1 MPVKSAGKQGQLEL
15 ECGPNRHKTHLL
27 FRYFFYLSSCFQTEN
42 LPWPDCQSRFLHKL
56 TRFSLQKA
64 RDFYSLLVRFTF
76 GDIYAKRPAGPCNGT
91 APSLRRRFRH
101 PPAPGGWRSPGWL
114 RKSDKVRPPFSP
126 AAPDVPAAHWLPP
139 GVRPVWQTADG
150 QDCSGHPPPAGHTA
164 CESAITQCFC
174 RRPATF
180 PVPPG

>member
-64 RDFYSLLVRFTF
+64 RVLIHGLFGLLLTISTQKGLPVLAMEPLHHF
-76 GDIYAKRPAGPCNGT
+76 GVGSAV
-91 APSLRRRFRH
+91 LQH
-101 PPAPGGWRSPGWL
+101 L
-114 RKSDKVRPPFSP
+114 
-126 AAPDVPAAHWLPP
+126 
-139 GVRPVWQTADG
+139 ADG
-150 QDCSGHPPPAGHTA
+150 GLPDG
-164 CESAITQCFC
+164 
-174 RRPATF
+174 
-180 PVPPG
+180 